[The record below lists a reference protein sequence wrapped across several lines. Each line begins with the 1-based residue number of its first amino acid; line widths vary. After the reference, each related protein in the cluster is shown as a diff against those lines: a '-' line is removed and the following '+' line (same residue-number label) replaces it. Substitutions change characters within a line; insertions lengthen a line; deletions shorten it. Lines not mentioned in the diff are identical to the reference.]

1 MIVFPW
7 AEFPELVAAPLAA
20 AAELVLRLSQWPSL
34 SSTSCRQR
42 RHYPTGGV
50 AAATAASNLFLVG
63 ISIETFRYVA

>member
-7 AEFPELVAAPLAA
+7 AEPELVAAPLAA
-20 AAELVLRLSQWPSL
+20 AAELVALEPVAVVELDELQAAATPD
-34 SSTSCRQR
+34 R
-42 RHYPTGGV
+42 RV